1 MIYFEVLVNSAYFEQ
16 IFDQT
21 SKNIQ
26 EQYGN
31 MCCNSLIAWSFFG
44 HFLDLAM
51 AIATTITYWGDD
63 WANGGNHVAGYNIY
77 VISIIMI
84 VVHILEI
91 LIQCCVKDTYQ
102 VNPFYDNPKSFYT
115 GFIFTILY
123 LLRFGVLIGTSFP
136 NIYMDAPEDE
146 QAPTIFSILLTLT
159 GIMVIVGRSH
169 LSWKYQNENN

>member
-1 MIYFEVLVNSAYFEQ
+1 
-16 IFDQT
+16 
-21 SKNIQ
+21 
-26 EQYGN
+26 
-31 MCCNSLIAWSFFG
+31 MCCASFIAVYLGSLLWE
-44 HFLDLAM
+44 LAL
-51 AIATTITYWGDD
+51 AIVITICYGVGD
-63 WANGGNHVAGYNIY
+63 WVNGGNHVAGYNIY

-84 VVHILEI
+84 VVHVLEI